1 METFYAFHLV
11 TNNPMTVG
19 QIIDFTEGKRNT
31 LYRFFLE
38 KEIRD
43 EQQQDV
49 FDAIAGKSTLN
60 EEETALVK
68 RYLGLSSR
76 AIREQITEF
85 VRIQHF
91 PHYPSRLSCLYA
103 TKTLAQAMQWKALF
117 ESYNR
122 QVLQLV
128 KLKVKGRYFEGN
140 AELLPKED
148 GCSFALKIEQAQNY
162 WMNKTSGPLMELLID
177 GEIEVYEIIEEY

>member
-1 METFYAFHLV
+1 MA
-11 TNNPMTVG
+11 VG
-19 QIIDFTEGKRNT
+19 QIIDFTEGQHNT

-38 KEIRD
+38 KEILND
-43 EQQQDV
+43 QQQDV
-49 FDAIAGKSTLN
+49 YDVIAGKSTLN

-68 RYLGLSSR
+68 RYLGSSSR

-85 VRIQHF
+85 VRIQNF

-103 TKTLAQAMQWKALF
+103 TKTLDQAMQWKALF

-148 GCSFALKIEQAQNY
+148 GCSFAFKIEQAQKY
-162 WMNKTSGPLMELLID
+162 WTNKSSGPLTELLID
-177 GEIEVYEIIEEY
+177 GKIEVCEIIENY

>member
-11 TNNPMTVG
+11 TNNPMKIG
-19 QIIDFTEGKRNT
+19 QIIDFTEGQHNT

-38 KEIRD
+38 KEIRN

-49 FDAIAGKSTLN
+49 FNMIAGKSALN
-60 EEETALVK
+60 EEETAMVK
-68 RYLGLSSR
+68 RYLGSSIR

-103 TKTLAQAMQWKALF
+103 TKTIEQAMQWKALF

-148 GCSFALKIEQAQNY
+148 GSSFAVKIEQAQRY
-162 WMNKTSGPLMELLID
+162 WTDKSSGPLTELLVD
-177 GEIEVYEIIEEY
+177 GKIEVCEIIEQY

>member
-1 METFYAFHLV
+1 MK
-11 TNNPMTVG
+11 VG
-19 QIIDFTEGKRNT
+19 QIIDFTEGKHNT

-38 KEIRD
+38 KEIRN

-49 FDAIAGKSTLN
+49 FDVISGKSTLN
-60 EEETALVK
+60 EEETAMVK
-68 RYLGLSSR
+68 RYLGSSSR
-76 AIREQITEF
+76 AIREQITEY
-85 VRIQHF
+85 VRFQYF

-103 TKTLAQAMQWKALF
+103 TKTVEQAMQWKALF

-128 KLKVKGRYFEGN
+128 KLKVKGSYYEGN

-148 GCSFALKIEQAQNY
+148 GSSFAVKIEQAKNY
-162 WMNKTSGPLMELLID
+162 WTNKSSGPLTELLID
-177 GEIEVYEIIEEY
+177 GKIEVCEIIENY